1 MMGKITLKQVII
13 FIIEIFIVFL
23 PGAAII
29 HIFFLTFG
37 ENPQKEEFAILNL
50 TLGTYM
56 ILCLIICSDL
66 DEAIWK
72 IVDKFT
78 NQKDS

>member
-13 FIIEIFIVFL
+13 FIIEIFIGVL

-29 HIFFLTFG
+29 HIFVLTFG
-37 ENPQKEEFAILNL
+37 ENPPKEVSPILDL
-50 TLGTYM
+50 ALGTYIM
-56 ILCLIICSDL
+56 FCLNIYSKF
-66 DEAIWK
+66 DEAVWK